1 MLQTCFL
8 EKRKSQAF
16 GKQKKSSRETLLK
29 RFVLHVPCCVAS
41 LLLFFFFRLPS
52 FVVSFSVGV
61 FVRCCFALVCVCV
74 CVCVCVFVLACV
86 LCCPF
91 LVFLIWFLWGFCG
104 VMCGLSVFALVCR
117 FFRQGPKKEFPPS
130 LFGSKPS
137 SRWGDQYD

>member
-74 CVCVCVFVLACV
+74 CVCVCACV
-86 LCCPF
+86 CVVLPLFGF
-91 LVFLIWFLWGFCG
+91 LDLVSLGFLWCYVRFVCL
-104 VMCGLSVFALVCR
+104 CLGLSVF
-117 FFRQGPKKEFPPS
+117 PS
-130 LFGSKPS
+130 GTQKGIPTKPFWKQAFITLG
-137 SRWGDQYD
+137 RPV